1 MAIVKVSLMAIAF
14 AVFAI
19 ASCEKQKPLLSDLP
33 SAQAQQAI

>member
-19 ASCEKQKPLLSDLP
+19 ASCEKQKPLLSDLRP
-33 SAQAQQAI
+33 AQAEQAV